1 MPTDTDADHLRA
13 AIDCAEASP
22 DGHPYGAVLVRDGT
36 VLRDEKN
43 TVPTDG
49 VTAHPE
55 LKLARWSAG
64 ALAPEARA
72 ECTMY
77 ASTEPCEMCT
87 TTIGYAGIGRVVF
100 SVTRATLASRHGSA
114 AGVPCRELLDRK
126 GAPTT
131 VKGPMIQDEG
141 LMVHE

>member
-1 MPTDTDADHLRA
+1 MPADTDHLRT

-36 VLRDEKN
+36 VLQQAEN
-43 TVPTDG
+43 TVPTG
-49 VTAHPE
+49 GITAHPE
-55 LKLARWSAG
+55 LKLARWSAD

-77 ASTEPCEMCT
+77 ASTEPCEMCAT
-87 TTIGYAGIGRVVF
+87 AIGYAGIGRVVF
-100 SVTRATLASRHGSA
+100 SVTRATLASRTGDA

-126 GAPTT
+126 EAPTA
-131 VKGPMIQDEG
+131 VEGPVLQEEG
-141 LMVHE
+141 LVVHD